1 MKELLGNKVFRII
14 MATDFIQQICIWIRN
29 ISVLFFIIDMTDAD
43 PVAVSLITVFE
54 YLPMF
59 IFAYIGGTLADRWDP
74 KKTMIIGDFLSAI
87 SVFSILI
94 LISQGLWQA
103 VFAATLVSSVVSQFS
118 VPSSSIIF
126 KKHIDEKY
134 VTQAV
139 SLSQSWQSLFLI
151 VGPVLGTLLYGSIG
165 LSYSLAIIAFMFLV
179 SSIVQFALPSGRKAA
194 EATKTSLFVEMKE
207 GLRYLKS
214 NRGLKVICVLLAVLG
229 LAEGLIQPLTVYL
242 VTDRLGIEKESLQ
255 WLYSLSGIGL
265 LAGAIVSASFVNRFK
280 TRTILVTG
288 MIIFA
293 VVTVIEVLSTVVFLT
308 AAMCLLSGAVLAF
321 FQVAINTPLIKTVK
335 AEYIGRVS
343 GLITPV
349 MLGGILIGSG
359 LSGVLMKQLTLIP
372 MFIMSAGIMLVCAL
386 IALGY
391 REEDAVQAVLQSE
404 G

>member
-1 MKELLGNKVFRII
+1 
-14 MATDFIQQICIWIRN
+14 MATDFIQQMCIWIRN
-29 ISVLFFIIDMTDAD
+29 ISVLFFIIDRTNAD

-59 IFAYIGGTLADRWDP
+59 VFAYIGGTLADRWDP
-74 KKTMIIGDFLSAI
+74 KKTMIIGDFLSAV
-87 SVFSILI
+87 SVFSIFI

-118 VPSSSIIF
+118 VPSSNIIF
-126 KKHIDEKY
+126 KRHIDEKY

-151 VGPVLGTLLYGSIG
+151 VGPVLGTLLYGTVGI
-165 LSYSLAIIAFMFLV
+165 SYSLVFIAFMFLV
-179 SSIVQFALPSGRKAA
+179 SSIVQFALPTGLKAA
-194 EATKTSLFVEMKE
+194 EAIKTSVFAEMRE
-207 GLRYLKS
+207 GLVYLKRKS
-214 NRGLKVICVLLAVLG
+214 GLKVLCVLLAVLG

-265 LAGAIVSASFVNRFK
+265 LAGAILSASLAGRFK
-280 TRTILVTG
+280 TRTILVSS

-293 VVTVIEVLSTVVFLT
+293 LVTVAEVLSTAVFLT
-308 AAMCLLSGAVLAF
+308 AAMCLVSGAVLAF
-321 FQVAINTPLIKTVK
+321 FQVAVSTPLIKTVEE
-335 AEYIGRVS
+335 EYVGRIN

-359 LSGVLMKQLTLIP
+359 LSGILMKQLSLIP
-372 MFIMSAGIMLVCAL
+372 MFMMSAGIMLICAV

-391 REEDAVQAVLQSE
+391 REEDAVVPAQAGLQAQLKE
-404 G
+404 QDT